1 MDTTLDSGS
10 NGWNYKWITGEEYQA
25 IKVTTPNTYKV
36 SKSDSAGCVL
46 SDTIVLSLT
55 QSPYFNISNSAKIC
69 INRFTAYDDIDAPEG
84 FSYLWSTGSTT
95 SKLTI
100 NKGDYYSLRITD
112 DFGCFTLDSFYVTL
126 DTTSIPNDLPVP
138 NAFSPNGDGL
148 NDFFPYSKSI
158 TQEGYHLIIY
168 TRWGEKVFDS
178 LEDINQT
185 NWNGDYNSTETHN
198 QAFIYYMRYIGCD
211 GSYKNKKGYVYPLH

>member
-1 MDTTLDSGS
+1 MD
-10 NGWNYKWITGEEYQA
+10 
-25 IKVTTPNTYKV
+25 
-36 SKSDSAGCVL
+36 KSDSAGCIV

-55 QSPYFNISNSAKIC
+55 QSPYFDISNSAKIC

-84 FSYLWSTGSTT
+84 FSYLWSTGSTA

-148 NDFFPYSKSI
+148 NDFFRIP
-158 TQEGYHLIIY
+158 LI
-168 TRWGEKVFDS
+168 
-178 LEDINQT
+178 
-185 NWNGDYNSTETHN
+185 
-198 QAFIYYMRYIGCD
+198 
-211 GSYKNKKGYVYPLH
+211 

>member
-84 FSYLWSTGSTT
+84 FSYLWSTGSTA

-100 NKGDYYSLRITD
+100 NKGGYYSLRITD
-112 DFGCFTLDSFYVTL
+112 DFGCSTLDSFYVTL
-126 DTTSIPNDLPVP
+126 DTASLPNDLPVP
-138 NAFSPNGDGL
+138 NAFSPNDDGL
-148 NDFFPYSKSI
+148 NDFFRIP
-158 TQEGYHLIIY
+158 LI
-168 TRWGEKVFDS
+168 
-178 LEDINQT
+178 
-185 NWNGDYNSTETHN
+185 
-198 QAFIYYMRYIGCD
+198 
-211 GSYKNKKGYVYPLH
+211 

>member
-148 NDFFPYSKSI
+148 NDFFRIP
-158 TQEGYHLIIY
+158 LI
-168 TRWGEKVFDS
+168 
-178 LEDINQT
+178 
-185 NWNGDYNSTETHN
+185 
-198 QAFIYYMRYIGCD
+198 
-211 GSYKNKKGYVYPLH
+211 